1 MSLGANSIGKEFVIT
16 CFGESHGRCVG
27 AIIDGCPAGLP
38 LTEEDIQKDLDKRL
52 PPNREIVSAR
62 REKDIVEILSGTYEG
77 FTTGAPICALVW
89 NKQVISGDYDSIKD
103 KPRPGHAD
111 YPARIKYMG
120 FNDYRG
126 GGRFSGR
133 ITVAFV
139 IAGAVAKKLLDVFGV
154 EVLAYTTAIG
164 NVELRVALSL
174 GDFRENT
181 YANSVR
187 CPDPDVAEEME
198 ETILSA
204 KKEGD
209 SVGGIVE
216 CVAFNLPV
224 GVGEP
229 IFDSLDADI
238 AKMLFD
244 IPAVKG
250 VEFGVGFEAA
260 KMKGSEN
267 NDPYVMC
274 DDEIEL
280 LNNNAGGVLGGLSSG
295 MPLVVRVAVK
305 PTSSIS
311 KEQKTVDLSKMEETT
326 IQVQGRHDPCI
337 VPKAVPVVEASVA
350 IVLVDQLIRGGF
362 IPKVLGV
369 EAVEEYYGVKEE
381 D

>member
-1 MSLGANSIGKEFVIT
+1 MGANSIGKEFVVT

-27 AIIDGCPAGLP
+27 AVIDGCPAGLP
-38 LTEEDIQKDLDKRL
+38 LTEDDIQIELDKRL

-62 REKDIVEILSGTYEG
+62 REKDTVEVLSGIYEG
-77 FTTGAPICALVW
+77 VTTGAPICALVW
-89 NKQVISGDYDSIKD
+89 NKQAVSGDYDSIKYT
-103 KPRPGHAD
+103 PRPGHAD

-133 ITVAFV
+133 ITVAFI

-164 NVELRVALSL
+164 DVELQATLSL
-174 GDFRENT
+174 EDVRENT

-198 ETILSA
+198 KKILSA

-209 SVGGIVE
+209 SVGGLVE

-260 KMKGSEN
+260 KMRGSEN
-267 NDPYVMC
+267 NDPYGMC
-274 DDEIEL
+274 NDEIEFL
-280 LNNNAGGVLGGLSSG
+280 SNNSGGVLGGLSSG

-311 KEQKTVDLSKMEETT
+311 KEQKTVDLSKMEDAT

-350 IVLVDQLIRGGF
+350 AVLVDQLIRAGV

-369 EAVEEYYGVKEE
+369 EAVGQYYGVKEE

>member
-1 MSLGANSIGKEFVIT
+1 MGSNSIGKEFVVT

-27 AIIDGCPAGLP
+27 AVIDGCPAGLP
-38 LTEEDIQKDLDKRL
+38 LTEEDIQKELDKRL
-52 PPNREIVSAR
+52 PPNSELVSAR
-62 REKDIVEILSGTYEG
+62 REKDTVELLSGTFEG

-89 NKQVISGDYDSIKD
+89 NKQAVSGDYETIKY

-111 YPARIKYMG
+111 YPARIKYVG

-164 NVELRVALSL
+164 KVELKATLSL
-174 GDFRENT
+174 DDVRENT

-187 CPDPDVAEEME
+187 CPHPDVAEEME
-198 ETILSA
+198 ETILRA

-238 AKMLFD
+238 AKMLFGV
-244 IPAVKG
+244 PAVKG

-260 KMKGSEN
+260 KMRGSEN
-267 NDPYVMC
+267 NDPYGMS
-274 DDEIEL
+274 DDEIDL
-280 LNNNAGGVLGGLSSG
+280 LSNNAGGVLGGLSSG
-295 MPLVVRVAVK
+295 TPLVVRVAVK

-311 KEQKTVDLSKMEETT
+311 KEQKTVDLSKMEDAA
-326 IQVQGRHDPCI
+326 IQVKGRHDPCI

-350 IVLVDQLIRGGF
+350 TILVDQLIRGGF

-369 EAVEEYYGVKEE
+369 EAIGEYYGVKEE

>member
-1 MSLGANSIGKEFVIT
+1 MSLGSNSIGKEFVVT

-27 AIIDGCPAGLP
+27 AVIDGCPAGLP
-38 LTEEDIQKDLDKRL
+38 LTEEDLQKELDKRL
-52 PPNREIVSAR
+52 PPNRELVSAR
-62 REKDIVEILSGTYEG
+62 REKDVVEVLSGTFEG

-89 NKQVISGDYDSIKD
+89 NKQAVSGDYDSIRD

-111 YPARIKYMG
+111 YPARIKYRG

-164 NVELRVALSL
+164 NVELRATLSL
-174 GDFRENT
+174 EDVRANT

-187 CPDPDVAEEME
+187 CPDPDVAEKMK

-260 KMKGSEN
+260 KMRGSEN
-267 NDPYVMC
+267 NDPYGMC

-280 LNNNAGGVLGGLSSG
+280 LSNNAGGVLGGLSSG

-311 KEQKTVDLSKMEETT
+311 KKQKTVDLSTMEETT
-326 IQVQGRHDPCI
+326 IKVQGRHDPCI

-350 IVLVDQLIRGGF
+350 TVLVDQLIRGGF

-369 EAVEEYYGVKEE
+369 EAIGEYYGIKEE

>member
-1 MSLGANSIGKEFVIT
+1 MSLGSNSIGKEFVVT

-27 AIIDGCPAGLP
+27 AVIDGCPAGLP
-38 LTEEDIQKDLDKRL
+38 LTEEDLQKELDKRL
-52 PPNREIVSAR
+52 PPNRELVSAR
-62 REKDIVEILSGTYEG
+62 REKDVVEVLSGTFEG

-89 NKQVISGDYDSIKD
+89 NKQAVSGDYDSIRD

-111 YPARIKYMG
+111 YPARIKYRG

-164 NVELRVALSL
+164 NVELRATLSL
-174 GDFRENT
+174 GDVRENT
-181 YANSVR
+181 YANPVR
-187 CPDPDVAEEME
+187 CPDPDVAEKMK

-244 IPAVKG
+244 VPAVKG

-260 KMKGSEN
+260 KMRGSEN
-267 NDPYVMC
+267 NDPYGMC

-280 LNNNAGGVLGGLSSG
+280 LSNNAGGVLGGLSSG

-311 KEQKTVDLSKMEETT
+311 KKQKTVDLSKMEDAT
-326 IQVQGRHDPCI
+326 IKVQGRHDPCI

-350 IVLVDQLIRGGF
+350 IVLVDQLLRGGF

-369 EAVEEYYGVKEE
+369 EAIGEYYGIKEE

>member
-1 MSLGANSIGKEFVIT
+1 
-16 CFGESHGRCVG
+16 
-27 AIIDGCPAGLP
+27 
-38 LTEEDIQKDLDKRL
+38 
-52 PPNREIVSAR
+52 
-62 REKDIVEILSGTYEG
+62 
-77 FTTGAPICALVW
+77 
-89 NKQVISGDYDSIKD
+89 
-103 KPRPGHAD
+103 
-111 YPARIKYMG
+111 
-120 FNDYRG
+120 
-126 GGRFSGR
+126 
-133 ITVAFV
+133 VAYV
-139 IAGAVAKKLLDVFGV
+139 IAGAVAKRLLDVFGV
-154 EVLAYTTAIG
+154 EVLAHTTAVG
-164 NVELRVALSL
+164 DVELQATLSF
-174 GDFRENT
+174 GDVREKT

-187 CPDPDVAEEME
+187 CPDPDVAKDMM
-198 ETILSA
+198 ETILSV

-216 CVAFNLPV
+216 CVAFNFPV

-229 IFDSLDADI
+229 IFDSLDAEI

-260 KMKGSEN
+260 KMRGSEN
-267 NDPYVMC
+267 NDPYGMC

-280 LNNNAGGVLGGLSSG
+280 LSNNAGGVLGGLSSG

-311 KEQKTVDLSKMEETT
+311 KEQKTVDLSTMEDTT

-350 IVLVDQLIRGGF
+350 MVLVDHLIRAGF
-362 IPKVLGV
+362 IPKILGV
-369 EAVEEYYGVKEE
+369 EAIGEYYGIKEE

>member
-1 MSLGANSIGKEFVIT
+1 LGANSIGKEFVVT

-27 AIIDGCPAGLP
+27 AVIDGCPAGLP
-38 LTEEDIQKDLDKRL
+38 LTEEDIQKELDKRL
-52 PPNREIVSAR
+52 PPSTELVSAR
-62 REKDIVEILSGTYEG
+62 REKDTVEILSGTFEG

-89 NKQVISGDYDSIKD
+89 NKEAVSGDYDSIQD

-111 YPARIKYMG
+111 YPARIKYIR

-139 IAGAVAKKLLDVFGV
+139 IAGAVAKKLLNVFGV

-164 NVELRVALSL
+164 DVELRATLSL
-174 GDFRENT
+174 DDVRENT

-187 CPDPDVAEEME
+187 CPDPEVAEEME
-198 ETILSA
+198 ETILRA

-229 IFDSLDADI
+229 IFDSLDAEI

-244 IPAVKG
+244 VPAVKG

-260 KMKGSEN
+260 KMRGSEN
-267 NDPYVMC
+267 NDSYGMC

-280 LNNNAGGVLGGLSSG
+280 LSNNAGGVLGGLSSG

-311 KEQKTVDLSKMEETT
+311 KEQKTVDLSTMQDAT
-326 IQVQGRHDPCI
+326 ISVKGRHDPCI

-350 IVLVDQLIRGGF
+350 TVLVDQMIRGGF

-369 EAVEEYYGVKEE
+369 EAIGEYYDVKEE

>member
-1 MSLGANSIGKEFVIT
+1 LGANSIGKEFVVT

-27 AIIDGCPAGLP
+27 AVIDGCPAGLP
-38 LTEEDIQKDLDKRL
+38 LTEEDIQNELDKRL
-52 PPNREIVSAR
+52 PPSRELVSER
-62 REKDIVEILSGTYEG
+62 RENDVVELLSGTFEG

-89 NKQVISGDYDSIKD
+89 NKEAVSGDYDSIRD

-120 FNDYRG
+120 LNDYRG

-164 NVELRVALSL
+164 DVELRATLSL
-174 GDFRENT
+174 DDVRENT

-187 CPDPDVAEEME
+187 CPDPAVAEEME
-198 ETILSA
+198 ATILMA

-216 CVAFNLPV
+216 CVVFNLPV

-229 IFDSLDADI
+229 IFDSLDAEI

-244 IPAVKG
+244 VPAVKG

-260 KMKGSEN
+260 KMKGSES
-267 NDPYVMC
+267 NDPYGMC
-274 DDEIEL
+274 DDEVEL
-280 LNNNAGGVLGGLSSG
+280 LSNNAGGVLGGLSSG

-305 PTSSIS
+305 PASSIS
-311 KEQKTVDLSKMEETT
+311 KEQKTVDLSTMQETT
-326 IQVQGRHDPCI
+326 ISVKGRHDPCI

-350 IVLVDQLIRGGF
+350 TVLVDQMIRGGF

-369 EAVEEYYGVKEE
+369 EAIGEYYDVKEE

>member
-1 MSLGANSIGKEFVIT
+1 LGSNSIGKEFVVT

-27 AIIDGCPAGLP
+27 AVIDGCPAGLP
-38 LTEEDIQKDLDKRL
+38 LAEEDIQMELDKRL
-52 PPNREIVSAR
+52 PANKEIVSAR
-62 REKDIVEILSGTYEG
+62 REKDVVEILSGTFDG

-89 NKQVISGDYDSIKD
+89 NKEVVSDDYDPIKYT
-103 KPRPGHAD
+103 PRPGHAD
-111 YPARIKYMG
+111 YSATVKYLG

-133 ITVAFV
+133 ITVAFI
-139 IAGAVAKKLLDVFGV
+139 IAGAIAKKLLDVFNV

-164 NVELRVALSL
+164 DLELEATLSL
-174 GDFRENT
+174 GEVRENI

-187 CPDPDVAEEME
+187 CPDPKLAEKMV
-198 ETILSA
+198 ETILKA

-209 SVGGIVE
+209 SVGGTVE
-216 CVAFNLPV
+216 CVAFGLPV

-229 IFDSLDADI
+229 IFDSLDAEI
-238 AKMLFD
+238 GKALFD
-244 IPAVKG
+244 VPAVKG
-250 VEFGVGFEAA
+250 VEFGVGFSAA

-267 NDPYVMC
+267 NDPYRMC
-274 DDEIEL
+274 NEEVEM

-295 MPLVVRVAVK
+295 VPLVVRVAVK
-305 PTSSIS
+305 PTPSIS
-311 KEQKTVDLSKMEETT
+311 KEQQTVDLSKMEDTT
-326 IQVQGRHDPCI
+326 IKVQGRHDPCV
-337 VPKAVPVVEASVA
+337 VPKAVPAVEASVA

-369 EAVEEYYGVKEE
+369 EAVGEYYGVKEE

>member
-1 MSLGANSIGKEFVIT
+1 MSLGSNSIGKEFVVT

-27 AIIDGCPAGLP
+27 AVIDGCPAGLP
-38 LTEEDIQKDLDKRL
+38 LTEEDIQPELDKRL
-52 PPNREIVSAR
+52 PVNKEIVSAR
-62 REKDIVEILSGTYEG
+62 REKDVVEILSGTFDG

-89 NKQVISGDYDSIKD
+89 NKEVVSGDYDSIKYT
-103 KPRPGHAD
+103 PRPGHAD
-111 YPARIKYMG
+111 YPATIKYLG

-133 ITVAFV
+133 ITVGFI
-139 IAGAVAKKLLDVFGV
+139 IAGAIAKKLLDVFNV

-164 NVELRVALSL
+164 NLELEATLSL
-174 GDFRENT
+174 GEVRENI

-187 CPDPDVAEEME
+187 CPDSELAEKMVEM
-198 ETILSA
+198 ILKS

-209 SVGGIVE
+209 SVGGTVE
-216 CVAFNLPV
+216 CVAFGLPV

-229 IFDSLDADI
+229 VFDSLDAEI
-238 AKMLFD
+238 GKALFD
-244 IPAVKG
+244 VPAIKG
-250 VEFGVGFEAA
+250 VEFGVGFAAA

-267 NDPYVMC
+267 NDPYRMC
-274 DDEIEL
+274 NEEVEM

-295 MPLVVRVAVK
+295 VPLVVRVAVK
-305 PTSSIS
+305 PTPSIS
-311 KEQKTVDLSKMEETT
+311 KEQQTVDLSKMEDTT
-326 IQVQGRHDPCI
+326 IKVQGRHDPCV
-337 VPKAVPVVEASVA
+337 VPKAVPAVEASVA

-369 EAVEEYYGVKEE
+369 EAVGEYYGVKEE

>member
-1 MSLGANSIGKEFVIT
+1 MSLGANSIGKEFVVT

-27 AIIDGCPAGLP
+27 AVIDGCPAGLP
-38 LTEEDIQKDLDKRL
+38 LTEEDIQKELDKRL
-52 PPNREIVSAR
+52 PAKREIVSAR
-62 REKDIVEILSGTYEG
+62 REKDVVEILSGTYEG

-89 NKQVISGDYDSIKD
+89 NKEVISGDYDAIQD

-120 FNDYRG
+120 FDDYRG

-139 IAGAVAKKLLDVFGV
+139 LAGAVAKKLLQFFDV
-154 EVLAYTTAIG
+154 EVLAYTTEIE
-164 NVELRVALSL
+164 NVKLQATLSL
-174 GDFRENT
+174 DDVRANT
-181 YANSVR
+181 YRSAVR
-187 CPDPDVAEEME
+187 CPDLDVAEEME
-198 ETILSA
+198 ETILRA

-216 CVAFNLPV
+216 CIAFNLPV

-250 VEFGVGFEAA
+250 VEFGVGFEAS
-260 KMKGSEN
+260 KLRGSEN
-267 NDPYVMC
+267 NDSYLTE
-274 DDEIEL
+274 DGEIETL
-280 LNNNAGGVLGGLSSG
+280 TNNAGGVLGGLSSG

-305 PTSSIS
+305 PTPSIS
-311 KEQKTVDLSKMEETT
+311 KEQQTVDLSTMQEAT
-326 IQVQGRHDPCI
+326 ISVKGRHDPCV
-337 VPKAVPVVEASVA
+337 VPKAVPVVEAAVA
-350 IVLVDQLIRGGF
+350 AVLVDHLIRAGF
-362 IPKVLGV
+362 VPKVLGV
-369 EAVEEYYGVKEE
+369 EAIEEYCDDTEE

>member
-1 MSLGANSIGKEFVIT
+1 MSLGSNSIGKEFVVT

-27 AIIDGCPAGLP
+27 AVIDGCPTGLP
-38 LTEEDIQKDLDKRL
+38 LTEEDIQPELDKRI
-52 PPNREIVSAR
+52 PSNMEIVSAR
-62 REKDIVEILSGTYEG
+62 REKDVVELLSGTYEG

-89 NKQVISGDYDSIKD
+89 NKQTISADYDSIKH

-111 YPARIKYMG
+111 YPATIKYMG
-120 FNDYRG
+120 FSDYRG

-133 ITVAFV
+133 ITAAFV
-139 IAGAVAKKLLDVFGV
+139 IAGAVAKKLLEVFGV
-154 EVLAYTTAIG
+154 EVLAYTTAIAD
-164 NVELRVALSL
+164 VELQATLSV
-174 GDFRENT
+174 DDVMENT

-187 CPDPDVAEEME
+187 CPDPELVEKME
-198 ETILSA
+198 ETILNA

-229 IFDSLDADI
+229 VFDSLDAEI
-238 AKMLFD
+238 AKMLFGV
-244 IPAVKG
+244 PAVKG

-274 DDEIEL
+274 DDDVEL

-305 PTSSIS
+305 PTSSIM

-326 IQVQGRHDPCI
+326 ITVKGRHDPCI

-350 IVLVDQLIRGGF
+350 IVLADQLIRGGF
-362 IPKVLGV
+362 VPKVLGV
-369 EAVEEYYGVKEE
+369 EAVGEYYGVTEE

>member
-1 MSLGANSIGKEFVIT
+1 MSLGSNSIGKEFVVT

-38 LTEEDIQKDLDKRL
+38 LTEEDIQKELNNRL

-62 REKDIVEILSGTYEG
+62 REKDTVEILSGTYEG

-89 NKQVISGDYDSIKD
+89 NKQVVSGDYDSILD

-133 ITVAFV
+133 VTVAFV
-139 IAGAVAKKLLDVFGV
+139 IAGAVAKKLLEFFGA

-164 NVELRVALSL
+164 EVRLGIAPSL
-174 GDFRENT
+174 EDARENT
-181 YANSVR
+181 YGNSVR

-198 ETILSA
+198 ETILRA

-216 CVAFNLPV
+216 CVASNLPV

-229 IFDSLDADI
+229 IFDSLDAEI
-238 AKMLFD
+238 AKMLFGV
-244 IPAVKG
+244 PAVKG

-260 KMKGSEN
+260 KMRGSEN
-267 NDPYVMC
+267 NDAYVMR
-274 DDEIEL
+274 DGEIEAL
-280 LNNNAGGVLGGLSSG
+280 TNNAGGILGGLSSG

-350 IVLVDQLIRGGF
+350 TVLVDQLIRASF

-369 EAVEEYYGVKEE
+369 EAVGEYYDVKEE

>member
-1 MSLGANSIGKEFVIT
+1 MSLGSNSIGKEFVVT

-27 AIIDGCPAGLP
+27 AVIDGCPAGLP
-38 LTEEDIQKDLDKRL
+38 LTEEDLQKELDKRL
-52 PPNREIVSAR
+52 PPNRELVSAR
-62 REKDIVEILSGTYEG
+62 REKDVVEVLSGTFEG

-89 NKQVISGDYDSIKD
+89 NKQAVSGDYDSIRD

-111 YPARIKYMG
+111 YPARIKYRG

-164 NVELRVALSL
+164 NVELRATLSL
-174 GDFRENT
+174 GDVRANT

-187 CPDPDVAEEME
+187 CPDPDVAEKMK

-244 IPAVKG
+244 VPAVKG

-260 KMKGSEN
+260 KMRGSEN
-267 NDPYVMC
+267 NDPYGMC

-280 LNNNAGGVLGGLSSG
+280 LSNNAGGVLGGLSSG

-311 KEQKTVDLSKMEETT
+311 KKQKTVDLSTMEETT
-326 IQVQGRHDPCI
+326 IKVQGRHDPCI

-350 IVLVDQLIRGGF
+350 TVLVDQLIRGGF

-369 EAVEEYYGVKEE
+369 EAIGEYYGIKEE

>member
-1 MSLGANSIGKEFVIT
+1 MSLGSNSIGKEFVVT

-27 AIIDGCPAGLP
+27 AVIDGCPAGLP
-38 LTEEDIQKDLDKRL
+38 LTEEDLQKELDKRL
-52 PPNREIVSAR
+52 PPNRELVSAR
-62 REKDIVEILSGTYEG
+62 REKDVVEVLSGTFEG

-89 NKQVISGDYDSIKD
+89 NKQAVSGDYDSIRD

-111 YPARIKYMG
+111 YPARIKYRG

-164 NVELRVALSL
+164 DVELRATLSL
-174 GDFRENT
+174 GDVRANT

-187 CPDPDVAEEME
+187 CPDPDVAEKMK

-204 KKEGD
+204 KKESD

-244 IPAVKG
+244 VPAVKG

-260 KMKGSEN
+260 KMRGSEN
-267 NDPYVMC
+267 NDPYGMC

-280 LNNNAGGVLGGLSSG
+280 LSNNAGGVLGGLSSG

-311 KEQKTVDLSKMEETT
+311 KQQKTVDLSTMEETT
-326 IQVQGRHDPCI
+326 IKVQGRHDPCI

-350 IVLVDQLIRGGF
+350 TVLVDQLIRSGF

-369 EAVEEYYGVKEE
+369 EAIGEYYGIKEE

>member
-27 AIIDGCPAGLP
+27 ALIDGCPAGLS
-38 LTEEDIQKDLDKRL
+38 LTEEDIQKELDKRL

-62 REKDIVEILSGTYEG
+62 REKDAVEILSGTYEG

-139 IAGAVAKKLLDVFGV
+139 IAGAVAKKLLDVFSI
-154 EVLAYTTAIG
+154 EVLAYTTGIG
-164 NVELRVALSL
+164 EVRLGTTPSLENVR
-174 GDFRENT
+174 RNT
-181 YANSVR
+181 YGNAVR
-187 CPDPDVAEEME
+187 CPDPDMAEKMK
-198 ETILSA
+198 ETILRA

-216 CVAFNLPV
+216 CVASSLPV

-229 IFDSLDADI
+229 IFDSLDAEI

-244 IPAVKG
+244 VPAVKG
-250 VEFGVGFEAA
+250 VEFGAGFKAS
-260 KMKGSEN
+260 KLKGSEN
-267 NDPYVMC
+267 NDAYVMRNG
-274 DDEIEL
+274 EIEAL
-280 LNNNAGGVLGGLSSG
+280 TNNAGGILGGLSSG

-350 IVLVDQLIRGGF
+350 IVLVDHLIRAGC

-369 EAVEEYYGVKEE
+369 EAVGEYYGIKEK

>member
-1 MSLGANSIGKEFVIT
+1 MSLGANSIGKEFVVT

-27 AIIDGCPAGLP
+27 AVIDGCPAGLP
-38 LTEEDIQKDLDKRL
+38 LAEEDIQKALDKRL
-52 PPNREIVSAR
+52 PPNRELVSAR
-62 REKDIVEILSGTYEG
+62 REKDTVEVLSGIYEG

-89 NKQVISGDYDSIKD
+89 NKQVVSGDYDSIKY

-111 YPARIKYMG
+111 YPARMKYVG

-164 NVELRVALSL
+164 DVELHATLSL
-174 GDFRENT
+174 DEVRENT

-198 ETILSA
+198 ETILRA

-244 IPAVKG
+244 VPAVKG

-260 KMKGSEN
+260 KMRGSEN
-267 NDPYVMC
+267 NDPYGMC

-280 LNNNAGGVLGGLSSG
+280 LSNNAGGVLGGLSSG
-295 MPLVVRVAVK
+295 APLVVRVAVK

-311 KEQKTVDLSKMEETT
+311 KEQKTVDLSKMEDAT

-350 IVLVDQLIRGGF
+350 TVLVDQLLRGGF

-369 EAVEEYYGVKEE
+369 EAIGEYYGVKEE